1 MCSIQ
6 KNAYPKVLH
15 EPPESFAAKIGAA
28 PETCWGVFAGRSL
41 GAYLVALPL
50 IGTASVSLGDTVFP
64 NVVEV
69 DRAECLYLHDLAVDP
84 SLRGKGCGEALAEHA
99 LQKAAAHGIKR
110 VELVA
115 VQGAQSFWAKFG
127 FVVTPHGAT
136 ESYGAD
142 AVKMIRSL
150 RQ

>member
-6 KNAYPKVLH
+6 EIAYPKVLH
-15 EPPESFAAKIGAA
+15 EAPESFAAKIEAA
-28 PETCWGVFAGRSL
+28 PETCWGVFTERGL
-41 GAYLVALPL
+41 GAYLIALPL
-50 IGTASVSLGDTVFP
+50 MGAATVGLGDTVFP
-64 NVVEV
+64 NVVAAN
-69 DRAECLYLHDLAVDP
+69 RAECLYLHDLAVGL